1 MTSEQSS
8 TSHHGDLVA
17 GHQSLAG
24 NLWVEK
30 IFGSFQY
37 FRLWIVQAV
46 GSTGDWL
53 GFLAIAAAATE
64 LGGGTPETAVGF
76 VFSVRI
82 IPGLFL
88 APLAGVLVDR
98 WDRKKVMIYCDLA
111 RVLILLLLPFASA
124 VWHLV
129 LASLALEIFTLLW
142 IPAKDSVVP
151 SIVPKESLT
160 TVNSLQMAATY
171 GTVPI
176 AAAIFIFLGRF
187 ADKISS
193 WPGTSTF
200 NADQIGLGFFTD
212 SLTFLFS
219 ALMILFIAI
228 PQRSISETSPKKKP
242 RLDLS
247 STIKE
252 LREGWESIS

>member
-1 MTSEQSS
+1 
-8 TSHHGDLVA
+8 
-17 GHQSLAG
+17 
-24 NLWVEK
+24 
-30 IFGSFQY
+30 
-37 FRLWIVQAV
+37 
-46 GSTGDWL
+46 
-53 GFLAIAAAATE
+53 
-64 LGGGTPETAVGF
+64 
-76 VFSVRI
+76 
-82 IPGLFL
+82 
-88 APLAGVLVDR
+88 
-98 WDRKKVMIYCDLA
+98 MIYCFLA

-193 WPGTSTF
+193 WPGASTF

-212 SLTFLFS
+212 SLIVSYSFS
-219 ALMILFIAI
+219 
-228 PQRSISETSPKKKP
+228 
-242 RLDLS
+242 
-247 STIKE
+247 
-252 LREGWESIS
+252 